1 MSENQKPEKEQE
13 SGPPAPEVLK
23 SQSDS
28 APSVPPADATEHK
41 QKIDPKRRRGTYRP
55 SHKATFIGLS
65 VVVVILVV
73 NVVAISFFMNK
84 KTAAEDASQT
94 EVTLSTE
101 SLNKIG
107 VSRNPV
113 GDSGEQLSIGPN
125 TKFNG
130 TVTVLNGLSVAG
142 DFTMNSK
149 FLADDADI
157 TNLQAGNTSL
167 SQLNVNG
174 DGTVSNLNLRNDLA
188 VVGSSTLQ
196 GPVTIGQL
204 LTVNNNLN
212 VIGSLSIGGALT
224 VRSIQAVDLTSNTT
238 LTVGGHIITAGAAPS
253 VSAGGA
259 LGSNGTISI
268 SGNDI
273 AGSVG
278 ANIGVGASAGLIAQ
292 VNFRNAYNSTPR
304 VVVTVVGKGA
314 NGMYIN
320 RNANGFSISVSS
332 ALSPGGYA
340 FDYIVM
346 Q

>member
-1 MSENQKPEKEQE
+1 MAENKEPEEAQK

-28 APSVPPADATEHK
+28 TPTVSTPVPGRK
-41 QKIDPKRRRGTYRP
+41 QKIDPKRLRGTYRP
-55 SHKATFIGLS
+55 SHKATFIGLG
-65 VVVVILVV
+65 VVVGILII
-73 NVVAISFFMNK
+73 NVVVISFFMNNN
-84 KTAAEDASQT
+84 TATENASQT

-125 TKFNG
+125 TKFTG

-142 DFTMNSK
+142 QFKLNSR
-149 FLADDADI
+149 FSADDASI

-174 DGTVSNLNLRNDLA
+174 DGTVSSLNLRNNLA
-188 VVGSSTLQ
+188 VVGTSTLQ

-238 LTVGGHIITAGAAPS
+238 LTVGGHIITGGAAPG

-292 VNFRNAYNSTPR
+292 VSFRNAYGSTPR
-304 VVVTVVGKGA
+304 VIVTVVGKGA
-314 NGMYIN
+314 NGLYIN
-320 RNANGFSISVSS
+320 RNANGFSINVSS